1 MRNYWI
7 KSISKTIFILLL
19 YVAGYTI
26 LVKYGFLKEFT
37 GDGTRGERGISD
49 YREIYYLILFV
60 TIVLTAK
67 WFMGSRKRK

>member
-49 YREIYYLILFV
+49 YKEIYYLILFV
-60 TIVLTAK
+60 MIVLTVQ
-67 WFMGSRKRK
+67 WLVRKRERK